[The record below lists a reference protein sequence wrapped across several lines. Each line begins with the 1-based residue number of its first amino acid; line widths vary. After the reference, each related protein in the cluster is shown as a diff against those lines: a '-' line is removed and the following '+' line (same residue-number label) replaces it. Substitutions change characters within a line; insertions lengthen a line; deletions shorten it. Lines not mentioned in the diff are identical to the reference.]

1 MPSWITHIV
10 TANKILDKV
19 NLDKDKFIFANIM
32 PDILNGHIVKDV
44 SKIVEYEETHFVK
57 EVNFNGINT
66 VIPDIYKFKK
76 IYKDRLDNPIILGYF
91 SHLLAD
97 YYWNFY
103 SYSTYFEKLDRDTKY
118 VKVKLNNNRNEIM
131 DWDSAVAKKQKDFKI
146 FSDYL
151 QFMLKEDINFNS
163 LELWEDIRKLE
174 ELKYSKQ
181 DIENTVNYLK
191 NIRNIR
197 NNNINLRENRYD
209 IFNQEE
215 LLQKLNESVNFII
228 DSLK

>member
-91 SHLLAD
+91 SHLLTD

-103 SYSTYFEKLDRDTKY
+103 TYSTYFENLDRDTKY

-151 QFMLKEDINFNS
+151 QSMLKEDINFNS
-163 LELWEDIRKLE
+163 LKLWEDIRKLE

-197 NNNINLRENRYD
+197 NNNINLREDRYD
-209 IFNQEE
+209 IFSQEE

-228 DSLK
+228 DILK